1 MVEGVVVCIRLFC
14 GAVFYGI
21 FGLFQGNMRF
31 YVGKMRGAVFNFCFF
46 SGSRPSFFAM
56 LTCLHFHALFLDIS
70 GPAQKLRKSHLV
82 ILVLW
87 CFVFRHLALSRCCSW
102 TAFGS
107 RLRAPL
113 GLAGPPWTRDRFY
126 SSWGRRFGLQNGHK
140 ETAETLK
147 NKCFLLYFLVADV
160 RVEWSD
166 SNAEARFL
174 RGNE

>member
-1 MVEGVVVCIRLFC
+1 
-14 GAVFYGI
+14 
-21 FGLFQGNMRF
+21 MRF
-31 YVGKMRGAVFNFCFF
+31 SIGVNEGRRIKCGSF
-46 SGSRPSFFAM
+46 SGNRPSFFAM

>member
-1 MVEGVVVCIRLFC
+1 MCFCPPVVFPCSPALCFKAF
-14 GAVFYGI
+14 GAF
-21 FGLFQGNMRF
+21 FSKMRF
-31 YVGKMRGAVFNFCFF
+31 SIGVNGSTRIKYFSF
-46 SGSRPSFFAM
+46 SGNRPSFFAM